1 MIQSH
6 IHWHH
11 REELNQDLT
20 FQTVPFNSIPLE
32 MGFELHISVLRLR
45 LRLGLPF
52 RVLFP
57 SHQHSWIASWRAW
70 AFVAFLSYSISAN
83 SAASESRAP
92 SWHWV
97 MSSHWLSFHVQLELE
112 CTSLWWQSRCPSQW
126 SGHEVTLA
134 NLNDA
139 ANRLKAGEYPS
150 HWQVDA
156 FPLRRTF
163 ARLARAPARQSARP
177 QDLGSSDPVTVYQV
191 RRGSSRPLTISRL
204 GHHYS
209 DTLDPGPSESR
220 VRVRRVAAAAQWLC
234 SCAQA
239 DQ

>member
-45 LRLGLPF
+45 LKLGLPF

-70 AFVAFLSYSISAN
+70 AFVVFLSYSISAN

-97 MSSHWLSFHVQLELE
+97 
-112 CTSLWWQSRCPSQW
+112 TSW
-126 SGHEVTLA
+126 VFMF
-134 NLNDA
+134 NLNLNAHHCASDDSHGVRVSGQA
-139 ANRLKAGEYPS
+139 MKLRWQTWMMQPIDSKPANIRVTGKLMPS
-150 HWQVDA
+150 PCIALLPGW
-156 FPLRRTF
+156 
-163 ARLARAPARQSARP
+163 
-177 QDLGSSDPVTVYQV
+177 
-191 RRGSSRPLTISRL
+191 
-204 GHHYS
+204 
-209 DTLDPGPSESR
+209 PGPR
-220 VRVRRVAAAAQWLC
+220 PGKVRGPKI
-234 SCAQA
+234 
-239 DQ
+239 